1 MLSSGSC
8 EGVTRK
14 KKKGAE
20 LGARALADFIPAPSS
35 DVLFGLEE
43 GGGEEG
49 FEVGSNSNFG
59 MGRGVGE
66 EVLVFG
72 SREVTKLLACFFF
85 LFAGVKRVDPYPF
98 CGWMTDRKR
107 KRRC

>member
-8 EGVTRK
+8 EGVTR

-72 SREVTKLLACFFF
+72 SWEVTKLLACFSFF
-85 LFAGVKRVDPYPF
+85 LRELRGLILTLSVD
-98 CGWMTDRKR
+98 G
-107 KRRC
+107 